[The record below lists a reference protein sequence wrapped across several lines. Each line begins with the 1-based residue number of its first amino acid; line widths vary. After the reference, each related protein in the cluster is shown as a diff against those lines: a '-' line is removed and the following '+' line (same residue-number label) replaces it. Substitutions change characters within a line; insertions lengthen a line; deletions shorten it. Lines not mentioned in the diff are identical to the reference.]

1 MSDGTM
7 VLTTPLEWRSRMRA
21 VAQARSVSF
30 HENASGRRLL
40 QLRQDLMPIRRYSG
54 SSVSVNASDTS
65 SVRSPNSSSGNLSM

>member
-7 VLTTPLEWRSRMRA
+7 VSTTPLEWRSRMRA
-21 VAQARSVSF
+21 VAQARSFSF
-30 HENASGRRLL
+30 HENAPGRRLL

-54 SSVSVNASDTS
+54 SPVSVTASDTS